1 MTMEARPLQ
10 YIAEA
15 AGGRVTQGGD
25 GTFVHR
31 VSTDSRHV
39 ESEDLFVALRGER
52 FDGHKFVTQAEQS
65 GAVALLVDH
74 PVKTQC
80 AVIMVDDTRLALG
93 RLAARY
99 RRDFHVPVIGVAGS
113 NGKTTTKEL
122 LASILRRH
130 HAAIWSEASFNNDI
144 GVPLTLLRV
153 ENFHHVAVLEL
164 GTNHPGELASL
175 VRMSAPNYGIIT
187 AIGREHMEFFGDLEG
202 VAREEGML
210 GELLPSGGKLFLY
223 GDSQWS
229 KPIAV
234 RSAAPVCTVGLD
246 VGNDWR
252 AEAVRVL
259 PDGVVFKVVG
269 DMAGEY
275 RLRLLGRHQVT
286 NALLAMA
293 VAAELGVPEE
303 IVRAGLAE
311 CRPPKHRLQLS
322 ETNGIRILD
331 DAYNANADSV
341 NASLG
346 VLADLPCEGR
356 RIVVLGSM
364 AELGAGT
371 RAAHEEAAQGAAALD
386 IDVLMA
392 VGEESEATVAAARAA
407 GLDDAVTF
415 ADNVAAGEALCE
427 YAQPGDVVLLK
438 GSRAARLEEVG
449 EYLRKRKT

>member
-1 MTMEARPLQ
+1 MIVEARPLQ

-15 AGGRVTQGGD
+15 TGGRVTQGDD
-25 GTFVHR
+25 GAFVHR

-39 ESEDLFVALRGER
+39 EPEDLFVALRGDR
-52 FDGHKFVTQAEQS
+52 FDGHEFIAQAEQN

-80 AVIMVDDTRLALG
+80 AVIEVDDTRLALG

-99 RRDFHVPVIGVAGS
+99 RRDFHVPVVGVAGS
-113 NGKTTTKEL
+113 NGKTTTKDL

-144 GVPLTLLRV
+144 GVPLTLLRM
-153 ENFHHVAVLEL
+153 ENFHHAAVLEL
-164 GTNHPGELASL
+164 GTNHPGELAPL
-175 VRMSAPNYGIIT
+175 VRMSAPDYGIIT
-187 AIGREHMEFFGDLEG
+187 AIGREHLEFFGDLEG

-210 GELLPSGGKLFLY
+210 GELLPSSGKLFLY

-229 KPIAV
+229 KPIAA
-234 RSAAPVCTVGLD
+234 RSAAPVCTVGLNS
-246 VGNDWR
+246 GNDWR

-259 PDGVVFKVVG
+259 PDGVVFRAVG

-275 RLRLLGRHQVT
+275 RLRLLGRHQVA

-293 VAAELGVPEE
+293 VAAELGVPEV
-303 IVRAGLAE
+303 IVQAGLAG
-311 CRPPKHRLQLS
+311 CRPPQRRLQLS
-322 ETNGIRILD
+322 EANGIRILD

-346 VLADLPCEGR
+346 VLADLPCDGR
-356 RIVVLGSM
+356 RILVLGSM
-364 AELGAGT
+364 AELGEGT
-371 RAAHEEAAQGAAALD
+371 RAAHEEAGQGAAELG

-392 VGEESEATVAAARAA
+392 VGEEAEATVAAARVA
-407 GLDDAVTF
+407 GLDDAVAF
-415 ADNVAAGEALCE
+415 GDNVTAGERLCE

-449 EYLRKRKT
+449 EYLRKRKM